1 MFYFLREN
9 LFDDLGLI
17 QLEGHTVET
26 AALDWIDGQKFSAPL
41 PLQTLI
47 LDPQYGNNFPDFF
60 DTTVPVMSG
69 RLASFLR
76 KYGADNIDAYPVM
89 LHNKASGEYVSDYF
103 AVNIIGCFN
112 AAKLEESQYRLR
124 FGKPY
129 FTGRIALDNSLTP
142 ALPCFRLLYGPGLI
156 VISQHI
162 AEMLAR
168 ETWTG
173 ILVQAT
179 EDYAGV

>member
-17 QLEGHTVET
+17 QLQGHTAET
-26 AALDWIDGQKFSAPL
+26 GALSWISGQKFSAPL

-47 LDPQYGNNFPDFF
+47 LDPRSGNNFPDFF

-69 RLASFLR
+69 RLVAFLQ
-76 KYGADNIDAYPVM
+76 KHGVDNIDTYPVV
-89 LHNKASGEYVSDYF
+89 LHNQVSGEYVSGYF

-112 AAKLEESQYRLR
+112 AVKLEESQYRLR

-129 FTGRIALDNSLTP
+129 FTGRIALDSSLAP
-142 ALPCFRLLYGPGLI
+142 AATCFRLLYGPGLI
-156 VISQHI
+156 VISQHL
-162 AEMLAR
+162 AEMLDR

-179 EDYAGV
+179 ENYAGA